1 MTVKV
6 NGEIK
11 IIDEHCTITQLVEL
25 LNVKVQMMAVAVNME
40 IVKKEDWHTHTLH
53 QDDRVE
59 MLHFVGGG

>member
-11 IIDEHCTITQLVEL
+11 IIDENCTITQLIEL

-40 IVKKEDWHTHTLH
+40 IVKKEDWRTHTLH